1 MRKTLLALFILLGL
15 SAAAAARQQQAA
27 DDGAEDDEVER
38 VSVRV
43 VSVPV
48 SVTDREG
55 RFVADLRR
63 EEFRLTDNGA
73 EQPITYFA
81 AVEQPFSVL
90 LLLDTS
96 GSNVLRLQDMQEAA
110 VRFVGQL
117 RPQDRVLPVAFDND
131 VVALLDRWSG
141 DQTRLA
147 AATRSARTG
156 MAVGPGDIETKTDR
170 AGKTYTLR
178 RVNTRLYDA
187 VGKAVAELGRVRGRK
202 ALILFTDGLDTASTA
217 ATYKSTTEQAEEL
230 DALVYVVQ
238 YGRAANGAQYGR
250 APNGVPY
257 PRGNSHSK
265 RVQAGD
271 YLKGLAEKTGGRLY
285 HGDDLKRI
293 ADAFT
298 SIAEELRRMYSIGY
312 QPPPLA
318 RPGERR
324 ELKVRVRRARR
335 TYVFSPP
342 APPHLRLQPA
352 LCASPRPL
360 RRILPPVNSTTIC
373 SVRTGKRVRHRRH
386 GGHGLC
392 LGPCPP
398 RLRRLIASVHT

>member
-1 MRKTLLALFILLGL
+1 MEMRKTLLALFILLGL
-15 SAAAAARQQQAA
+15 PAASAARQQQAA
-27 DDGAEDDEVER
+27 DDGADEEVER
-38 VSVRV
+38 VSVQV

-147 AATRSARTG
+147 AAIRSARTG

-187 VGKAVAELGRVRGRK
+187 VGKAVAELGRMRGRK

-217 ATYKSTTEQAEEL
+217 ATYKSTTEQAERL
-230 DALVYVVQ
+230 DAMVYVVQ
-238 YGRAANGAQYGR
+238 YGRAADGAQYGR

-265 RVQAGD
+265 RVEAGD

-324 ELKVRVRRARR
+324 ELKVTVRRERVAVRARR

-342 APPHLRLQPA
+342 APTPA
-352 LCASPRPL
+352 
-360 RRILPPVNSTTIC
+360 
-373 SVRTGKRVRHRRH
+373 K
-386 GGHGLC
+386 
-392 LGPCPP
+392 
-398 RLRRLIASVHT
+398 

>member
-1 MRKTLLALFILLGL
+1 MRKTLLALFLLLGL
-15 SAAAAARQQQAA
+15 SAAATARQQQAA
-27 DDGAEDDEVER
+27 DDGADEEVER
-38 VSVRV
+38 VSVQV

-48 SVTDREG
+48 SVIDRDG

-73 EQPITYFA
+73 EQPITHFA

-131 VVALLDRWSG
+131 VVSLLDRWSS

-147 AATRSARTG
+147 AAIRSARTG
-156 MAVGPGDIETKTDR
+156 MAVGSGDIETQTDR

-202 ALILFTDGLDTASTA
+202 ALILFTDGLDTTSTA

-238 YGRAANGAQYGR
+238 YGRRVNAEDAQF
-250 APNGVPY
+250 A
-257 PRGNSHSK
+257 RGDSYWK
-265 RVQAGD
+265 TRQAGD
-271 YLKGLAEKTGGRLY
+271 YL
-285 HGDDLKRI
+285 
-293 ADAFT
+293 
-298 SIAEELRRMYSIGY
+298 
-312 QPPPLA
+312 
-318 RPGERR
+318 
-324 ELKVRVRRARR
+324 
-335 TYVFSPP
+335 
-342 APPHLRLQPA
+342 
-352 LCASPRPL
+352 
-360 RRILPPVNSTTIC
+360 
-373 SVRTGKRVRHRRH
+373 
-386 GGHGLC
+386 
-392 LGPCPP
+392 
-398 RLRRLIASVHT
+398 